1 MALENTET
9 DLQVTK
15 NDLRLACQRI
25 QDLQNALEDDLD
37 SGTDVPDDDRYNFY
51 LILHTFV
58 QKFLK
63 YVVNIKIK
71 DKLVIHLLILKIQNF

>member
-25 QDLQNALEDDLD
+25 QDLQSALEDDLD
-37 SGTDVPDDDRYNFY
+37 SGTDVPDDRYYLCFCLIYYDNLNFHY
-51 LILHTFV
+51 S
-58 QKFLK
+58 
-63 YVVNIKIK
+63 
-71 DKLVIHLLILKIQNF
+71 ILKIYMLIYCNGVVFLKT

>member
-25 QDLQNALEDDLD
+25 QDLQSALEDDLD
-37 SGTDVPDDDRYNFY
+37 SGTDVPDDRYY
-51 LILHTFV
+51 LCFC
-58 QKFLK
+58 
-63 YVVNIKIK
+63 
-71 DKLVIHLLILKIQNF
+71 LIY

>member
-1 MALENTET
+1 MIKINLHEYLIFPMFVLPQEMALENTET

-37 SGTDVPDDDRYNFY
+37 SGTDVPDDR
-51 LILHTFV
+51 
-58 QKFLK
+58 
-63 YVVNIKIK
+63 
-71 DKLVIHLLILKIQNF
+71 

>member
-37 SGTDVPDDDRYNFY
+37 SGTDVPDDRYS
-51 LILHTFV
+51 
-58 QKFLK
+58 FLNK
-63 YVVNIKIK
+63 KK
-71 DKLVIHLLILKIQNF
+71 TLKINF